1 MAQNE
6 TARATVFLDGK
17 QAEAALEALD
27 RKAKEL
33 KKDLTSALQSG
44 DNVKFDKLKKELSTI
59 EATQRSLKRETF
71 DVERVLKDINKV
83 SWRDLQKA
91 QSTITNQLKGMTR
104 GTEEYL
110 KKSAELKKVKTALAD
125 INAETKA
132 TSKSWTLS
140 GIADGFN
147 RYLGVAMAVIAS
159 LTGIALGFKQV
170 VQSFNDFQERV
181 SNLSALTGLKGG
193 ALDWL
198 TKKAKELSTATLEGG
213 IKITK
218 GAQDIVDGFTKMG
231 SARPE
236 LLKNKEALAQVTEKA
251 LILAEASKIE
261 MVPAID
267 AVAAAMNQFNLD
279 ASQSDRI
286 INAIAAGSLEGSAE
300 VADLTES
307 MKNVGTV
314 AADSNMTLEET
325 VAALEVLGEKQLK
338 GAEAGTKLRGA
349 LLKMKDAG
357 VGYASGIF
365 NVRDAL
371 IEVNAQLDKK
381 TTAAEKDALKQKIFG
396 IENVTVGT
404 VLVQNVQKYDQLTKA
419 VTGTSVAM
427 EQAAINT
434 DNNNARLAQAKNRIN
449 IISIELGE
457 KLAPAMATVTG
468 WYGKMLSVTIV
479 LVNFFSKYGAVI
491 VSVTATIAAY
501 AAVVKIAAMW
511 DTIHYGFLVAKTA
524 VTTAYTYVVN
534 VLTGRITLATV
545 AQNAWNLA
553 QKLNPIGLIIGLLVA
568 AGAALY
574 LYSKKMTAA
583 EIAQKALNDITL
595 KAKQSIN
602 DERVEMEQL
611 LRVAQNELLSKAT
624 RQAAIEE
631 LNKLSP
637 KYLGGLSLET
647 INTKAA
653 TVATDQY
660 IASLLRKAELEA
672 ATENLKEAKK
682 EIGKLEAGDLEPSFG
697 QNALG
702 ILKHP
707 TMTWADVK
715 STTKKENIDE
725 QLPIKKI
732 EAKVYQDKIDS
743 LVKSQSVVTSGLP
756 AGNVGGSGTGGGSIE
771 TDAEKKA
778 REKADKSEKKTADDA
793 LELAHKQYILK
804 LTERYAGEEQLQKV
818 FHAKMLAEELAYIQL
833 QIGIEKDPNKKIDL
847 EIQKKNKQVEYAGA
861 LKEAIPEQMKSSADR
876 EVEKEKGK
884 IAGSS
889 LMPSDQDKKGSASE
903 YALAEYYKTIE
914 GEKAMLIAQHAEGL
928 ISEQEFQDK
937 LKDIAIKAEEEKL
950 AKKIETAQE
959 FQDITNAAAN
969 FVGSLMEMELQDA
982 GDNEEKKKKIK
993 KKYADMNMVV
1003 AIGQIVSSTALGIM
1017 QSFAQLG
1024 PIAGA
1029 IAAVFVGATGAVQVA
1044 MAVKERNRMK
1054 SLAIGGYTGDGGKY
1068 EPAGIVHKGEYVIPQ
1083 EGVNNPQLRPM
1094 INMFEMARRNNS
1106 LARID
1111 LNSMAQSVNRSGGYA
1126 SGGYTT
1132 AAGSGTPGTQ
1142 TSMGSDSELKSINL
1156 ALAEELRLLRTNGI
1170 KATINKFGTNGLSD
1184 AIDDINKFNTKVY
1197 KK

>member
-6 TARATVFLDGK
+6 TARATVYLDGK

-27 RKAKEL
+27 RKSKEL
-33 KKDLTSALQSG
+33 KKDLTSALQAG

-59 EATQRSLKRETF
+59 KATQRSLKRETF

-91 QSTITNQLKGMTR
+91 QSTITNQLKGITR

-132 TSKSWTLS
+132 TSKSWSLS

-147 RYLGVAMAVIAS
+147 RYLGIAMAVIAS
-159 LTGIALGFKQV
+159 FTGIALGFKQV

-198 TKKAKELSTATLEGG
+198 TQKAKELSTATLEGG

-307 MKNVGTV
+307 LKNVGTV
-314 AADSNMTLEET
+314 AADSNMSIEQT

-357 VGYASGIF
+357 VGYASGQF
-365 NVRDAL
+365 NIRDAL
-371 IEVNAQLDKK
+371 IEVNAQLEKK
-381 TTAAEKDALKQKIFG
+381 TLASEKDALKQKVFG
-396 IENVTVGT
+396 IENITVGS
-404 VLVQNVQKYDQLTKA
+404 VLLQNVEKYDKLTTA
-419 VTGTSVAM
+419 VTGTNVAM
-427 EQAAINT
+427 IQAATNT
-434 DNNNARLAQAKNRIN
+434 DNNNARLAQAKNRIT

-457 KLAPAMATVTG
+457 KLAPAMATITG

-479 LVNFFSKYGAVI
+479 LINFFTKYGFAI
-491 VSVTATIAAY
+491 VSVSATIAGY
-501 AAVVKIAAMW
+501 VAVVKIAAYW
-511 DTIHYGFLVAKTA
+511 DNIQYGYLVAKTA
-524 VTTAYTYVVN
+524 ITKAYQYTVG

-553 QKLNPIGLIIGLLVA
+553 QKLNPIGIIVGLLIA

-574 LYSKKMTAA
+574 LYTRKMTEA
-583 EIAQKALNDITL
+583 EIAQKALNDINI
-595 KAKQSIN
+595 KAKQSII
-602 DERVEMEQL
+602 DEKVELEQL
-611 LRVAQNELLSKAT
+611 LRVAKNEVLSKET
-624 RQAAIEE
+624 RQAAIEK

-637 KYLGGLSLET
+637 EYLSGLNLET

-653 TVATDQY
+653 TIATDQY
-660 IASLLRKAELEA
+660 IASLEKKARIEA
-672 ATENLKEAKK
+672 ATENLKDANK
-682 EIGKLEAGDLEPSFG
+682 EIGLLKSGVGEEAGFFQTMGKAFTSGKKTPGYKTLQEQGTLENQKKKIKELEIRKAKF
-697 QNALG
+697 QE
-702 ILKHP
+702 ILDQEV
-707 TMTWADVK
+707 T
-715 STTKKENIDE
+715 STTTSPTSTN
-725 QLPIKKI
+725 
-732 EAKVYQDKIDS
+732 
-743 LVKSQSVVTSGLP
+743 TSG
-756 AGNVGGSGTGGGSIE
+756 GTNTITGDGTGTDIGTGDGKKTKK
-771 TDAEKKA
+771 TDAEKL
-778 REKADKSEKKTADDA
+778 REFFELDNTEQQDALRSELHKLGKDGVAAMQKGIEDELIAAKADAS
-793 LELAHKQYILK
+793 L
-804 LTERYAGEEQLQKV
+804 LT
-818 FHAKMLAEELAYIQL
+818 
-833 QIGIEKDPNKKIDL
+833 DL
-847 EIQKKNKQVEYAGA
+847 MT
-861 LKEAIPEQMKSSADR
+861 P
-876 EVEKEKGK
+876 EKEKVDT
-884 IAGSS
+884 AY
-889 LMPSDQDKKGSASE
+889 D
-903 YALAEYYKTIE
+903 YALKKYYETTE
-914 GEKAMLIAQHAEGL
+914 GQQTLAMAQHEAGL

-937 LKDIAIKAEEEKL
+937 IVEIQKKAAEDKSKGDLESWEKYQ
-950 AKKIETAQE
+950 KITS
-959 FQDITNAAAN
+959 AAAN
-969 FVGSLMEMELQDA
+969 FVSVLMEAELAEA
-982 GDNEEKKKKIK
+982 GDNEEKKKKIR
-993 KKYADMNMVV
+993 KKYADAQMVV
-1003 AIGQIVSSTALGIM
+1003 TIGQIITSTALGIM

-1024 PIAGA
+1024 PIGGA
-1029 IAAVFVGATGAVQVA
+1029 IAAVFIGATGAVQLA
-1044 MAVKERNRMK
+1044 MAVSERNKMK
-1054 SLAIGGYTGDGGKY
+1054 SLAVGGYTGDGGKY
-1068 EPAGIVHKGEYVIPQ
+1068 EPAGVVHKGEYVIPQ

-1094 INMFEMARRNNS
+1094 INMFEQARRNNS
-1106 LARID
+1106 LAR
-1111 LNSMAQSVNRSGGYA
+1111 LNLSSMSQSGGFSKGGYA
-1126 SGGYTT
+1126 SVDTSGQMNTNPAGGTD
-1132 AAGSGTPGTQ
+1132 P
-1142 TSMGSDSELKSINL
+1142 ELKAAIL
-1156 ALAEELRLLRTNGI
+1156 ELNKQLRNGI
-1170 KATINKFGTNGLSD
+1170 PAYIPMFGNNSLSD
-1184 AIDDINKFNTKVY
+1184 GIDSVNKFNSKVTK
-1197 KK
+1197 KS

>member
-6 TARATVFLDGK
+6 TARATVYLDGK

-27 RKAKEL
+27 RKSKEL
-33 KKDLTSALQSG
+33 KKDLTSALQAG

-71 DVERVLKDINKV
+71 DVERVLKNINNV

-110 KKSAELKKVKTALAD
+110 KKCEELKKVKTALAD
-125 INAETKA
+125 INAETRT
-132 TSKSWTLS
+132 TSKSWSLS
-140 GIADGFN
+140 GLADGFN
-147 RYLGVAMAVIAS
+147 RYLGVVMAVIAS
-159 LTGIALGFKQV
+159 FTGLALGFKQV

-198 TKKAKELSTATLEGG
+198 TQKAKDLSIATLDGG
-213 IKITK
+213 IKIKK

-307 MKNVGTV
+307 LKNVGTV
-314 AADSNMTLEET
+314 AADSNMSLEQT

-357 VGYASGIF
+357 VGYASGQF
-365 NVRDAL
+365 NIRDAL
-371 IEVNAQLDKK
+371 IEVNAQLEKK
-381 TTAAEKDALKQKIFG
+381 TLASEKDALKQKVFG
-396 IENVTVGT
+396 IENITVGS
-404 VLVQNVQKYDQLTKA
+404 VLLQNVEKYDKLTTA
-419 VTGTSVAM
+419 VTGTNVAM
-427 EQAAINT
+427 VQAATNT

-457 KLAPAMATVTG
+457 KLAPAMATITG

-479 LVNFFSKYGAVI
+479 LVNFFTKYGAAI

-501 AAVVKIAAMW
+501 TAIVKIADMW

-553 QKLNPIGLIIGLLVA
+553 QKLNPIGLIVGFLVA

-574 LYSKKMTAA
+574 LYTREMTAA
-583 EIAQKALNDITL
+583 EIAQKALNDIGQ
-595 KAKQSIN
+595 KAKQSIS

-611 LRVAQNELLSKAT
+611 LRVAQNELLSKET
-624 RQAAIEE
+624 RKTAIEK

-637 KYLGGLSLET
+637 EYLGGLSLET

-653 TVATDQY
+653 TLATDQY

-672 ATENLKEAKK
+672 ATENLKEVNK
-682 EIGKLEAGDLEPSFG
+682 EIGKLESGDVDPGFG

-707 TMTWADVK
+707 TMSWEDVK
-715 STTKKENIDE
+715 ATTKKENIAK
-725 QLPIKKI
+725 QLPVKKL

-743 LVKSQSVVTSGLP
+743 LVNSASVITTNSP
-756 AGNVGGSGTGGGSIE
+756 SGSGGGNGSGGGGGE
-771 TDAEKKA
+771 TDDEKKA
-778 REKADKSEKKTADDA
+778 REKAEKEAKKTEKELSKTANDELKAAYEDRLLIIKTSYQNEGWTKEEYQVKMNIAEIAYLSAQKELLKSQGKDTTEVEIQIAEARIKIQEDAYNVIEDIAKTYDEQAKKQQETVVSQIEETIKSVDDSLAALKELEKEEKEINENRAKSYLDLAGSVGDSFADTLMSQEQDFGQFLRNTLVMALDA
-793 LELAHKQYILK
+793 LE
-804 LTERYAGEEQLQKV
+804 
-818 FHAKMLAEELAYIQL
+818 KMLILSIAETTI
-833 QIGIEKDPNKKIDL
+833 KDVATKGFVGMATAIAKIVL
-847 EIQKKNKQVEYAGA
+847 LKAAFGTAKA
-861 LKEAIPEQMKSSADR
+861 L
-876 EVEKEKGK
+876 VLGGGKGK
-884 IAGSS
+884 QSGGYADSDSNDSTPVGVYHANEFIASG
-889 LMPSDQDKKGSASE
+889 PAVRNP
-903 YALAEYYKTIE
+903 TIKPVLDIIDIAQRS
-914 GEKAMLIAQHAEGL
+914 GTIRTLNLPAML
-928 ISEQEFQDK
+928 
-937 LKDIAIKAEEEKL
+937 
-950 AKKIETAQE
+950 
-959 FQDITNAAAN
+959 
-969 FVGSLMEMELQDA
+969 
-982 GDNEEKKKKIK
+982 
-993 KKYADMNMVV
+993 
-1003 AIGQIVSSTALGIM
+1003 GQS
-1017 QSFAQLG
+1017 
-1024 PIAGA
+1024 
-1029 IAAVFVGATGAVQVA
+1029 
-1044 MAVKERNRMK
+1044 
-1054 SLAIGGYTGDGGKY
+1054 GK
-1068 EPAGIVHKGEYVIPQ
+1068 Q
-1083 EGVNNPQLRPM
+1083 
-1094 INMFEMARRNNS
+1094 
-1106 LARID
+1106 
-1111 LNSMAQSVNRSGGYA
+1111 SGGYA
-1126 SGGYTT
+1126 S
-1132 AAGSGTPGTQ
+1132 AGS
-1142 TSMGSDSELKSINL
+1142 TSSPATNSIQPNTKLESAIDRLISILDKGIDAKVSKYGRGS
-1156 ALAEELRLLRTNGI
+1156 
-1170 KATINKFGTNGLSD
+1170 LSD
-1184 AIDDINKFNTKVY
+1184 ALKDIENFNK

>member
-6 TARATVFLDGK
+6 TARATVYLDGK

-110 KKSAELKKVKTALAD
+110 KKSAELKKVKTALAE

-132 TSKSWTLS
+132 TGKSWSLS

-147 RYLGVAMAVIAS
+147 KYLGVAMAVIAS
-159 LTGIALGFKQV
+159 FTGLALGFKQV

-198 TKKAKELSTATLEGG
+198 TQKAKDLSTATLEGG

-307 MKNVGTV
+307 LKNVGTV
-314 AADSNMTLEET
+314 AADSNMSLEQT

-357 VGYASGIF
+357 VGYASGQF
-365 NVRDAL
+365 NIRDAL
-371 IEVNAQLDKK
+371 IEVNAQLEKK
-381 TTAAEKDALKQKIFG
+381 TLASEKDALKQKVFG
-396 IENVTVGT
+396 IENITVGS
-404 VLVQNVQKYDQLTKA
+404 VLLQNVEKYDKLTTA
-419 VTGTSVAM
+419 VTGTNVAM
-427 EQAAINT
+427 VQAATNT

-457 KLAPAMATVTG
+457 KLAPAMATITG

-479 LVNFFSKYGAVI
+479 LINFFSKYGFAI

-501 AAVVKIAAMW
+501 AAVVKVSAYW
-511 DTIHYGFLVAKTA
+511 DNIQYGYLVAKTA
-524 VTTAYTYVVN
+524 ITKAYQYTVG
-534 VLTGRITLATV
+534 VLTGRITMATV

-553 QKLNPIGLIIGLLVA
+553 QKLNPIGLIVGLLIA

-574 LYSKKMTAA
+574 LYTRKMTEA
-583 EIAQKALNDITL
+583 EIAQKALNDINL
-595 KAKQSIN
+595 EAKQSII
-602 DERVEMEQL
+602 EEKVELEQL
-611 LRVAQNELLSKAT
+611 LRVAQNEVLSKET
-624 RQAAIEE
+624 RQAAIEK

-637 KYLGGLSLET
+637 EYLSGLNLET

-653 TVATDQY
+653 TIATDQY
-660 IASLLRKAELEA
+660 IASLEKKARIEA
-672 ATENLKEAKK
+672 ATENLKDVNK
-682 EIGKLEAGDLEPSFG
+682 EIGLLKSGVGEEAGFFQTIGKSFTS
-697 QNALG
+697 AK
-702 ILKHP
+702 KHP
-707 TMTWADVK
+707 DIRHYKNKGRWKIKRRKLRSWKYVK
-715 STTKKENIDE
+715 ANFRRFWIRKCHPQIF
-725 QLPIKKI
+725 QLLLAEVDLAMGGI
-732 EAKVYQDKIDS
+732 VVVV
-743 LVKSQSVVTSGLP
+743 VKPMMRKRQ
-756 AGNVGGSGTGGGSIE
+756 
-771 TDAEKKA
+771 EKK
-778 REKADKSEKKTADDA
+778 
-793 LELAHKQYILK
+793 
-804 LTERYAGEEQLQKV
+804 
-818 FHAKMLAEELAYIQL
+818 
-833 QIGIEKDPNKKIDL
+833 
-847 EIQKKNKQVEYAGA
+847 QKKKQ
-861 LKEAIPEQMKSSADR
+861 K
-876 EVEKEKGK
+876 
-884 IAGSS
+884 
-889 LMPSDQDKKGSASE
+889 
-903 YALAEYYKTIE
+903 
-914 GEKAMLIAQHAEGL
+914 
-928 ISEQEFQDK
+928 K
-937 LKDIAIKAEEEKL
+937 LKK
-950 AKKIETAQE
+950 
-959 FQDITNAAAN
+959 
-969 FVGSLMEMELQDA
+969 
-982 GDNEEKKKKIK
+982 
-993 KKYADMNMVV
+993 
-1003 AIGQIVSSTALGIM
+1003 
-1017 QSFAQLG
+1017 
-1024 PIAGA
+1024 
-1029 IAAVFVGATGAVQVA
+1029 
-1044 MAVKERNRMK
+1044 R
-1054 SLAIGGYTGDGGKY
+1054 
-1068 EPAGIVHKGEYVIPQ
+1068 
-1083 EGVNNPQLRPM
+1083 
-1094 INMFEMARRNNS
+1094 
-1106 LARID
+1106 
-1111 LNSMAQSVNRSGGYA
+1111 
-1126 SGGYTT
+1126 
-1132 AAGSGTPGTQ
+1132 
-1142 TSMGSDSELKSINL
+1142 
-1156 ALAEELRLLRTNGI
+1156 
-1170 KATINKFGTNGLSD
+1170 
-1184 AIDDINKFNTKVY
+1184 
-1197 KK
+1197 